1 MSINNNHLLTLE
13 EQSEISKRI
22 FEMDVQKKLKK
33 LILLATLKK
42 S

>member
-22 FEMDVQKKLKK
+22 FEMDVQKN
-33 LILLATLKK
+33 
-42 S
+42 